1 MSRFSLQHSC
11 AFFALSAG
19 LALMAPAAFAQ
30 SADNPLTD
38 IITVSTPRLQSPT
51 RDQLDPQEQPVIAA
65 PDTTHLLARL
75 PGAAAVANGALSGQL
90 QYRGLF
96 GPRLNIR
103 VNDQMIA
110 SGGPNLMDPPLH
122 YAPSVLVERIEF
134 ARGVSPVSDGP
145 GLGGGFDA
153 SLITSTFTDQAGFS
167 LSHTLTLAARSADA
181 SSAIGGL
188 VGLSND
194 NLRVHVLGSH
204 ETGGDRET
212 PYGTIHG
219 SAYERSVYGF
229 GAAWRSG
236 SHTLSVDLRR
246 NETGR
251 TGNPPFSMDIRFIDT
266 DTARIAYRGAFDSI
280 RLDLAAGWSDVGHGM
295 NNFSLRPA
303 PGSPMMWRE
312 TFAYAE
318 SRTLSAALALA
329 AMGGELRAGIDHADI
344 AHDVTI
350 TNPMNADFYLHNL
363 PDIDLSRTGAF
374 VEWGGPMIA
383 GWQGELGLRVD
394 RHEASAGLAAT
405 GSAVPAM
412 PGMLAMVA
420 NMADRDWQGST
431 LDAALRL
438 WRPLSETVT
447 VRLNLAR
454 KTRAPGY
461 LERFAWLPTAA
472 SGGLADGNTY
482 VGDLELEPETAWIAE
497 AGLDW
502 SNAQAY
508 ARPTLFIR
516 RIDDYIQGVPFDAT
530 PGLINSPV
538 EMVSAMNGDPTPLR
552 FANVD
557 AELFGLDANFGYR
570 IDAHWRLDG
579 AVSWV
584 RGKRRDIKD
593 DLYRIAPAHL
603 RIGASYD
610 AETWTVTLESLATA
624 RQDDVSL
631 ANGET
636 ATPGQVVANL
646 YGRWDVRPGV
656 SLALGVENLLDQ
668 PWRDHLAGVNRN
680 AGSDIGLGERL
691 PGYGRSFGL
700 RLAIRG

>member
-1 MSRFSLQHSC
+1 
-11 AFFALSAG
+11 
-19 LALMAPAAFAQ
+19 MAPAAFAQ

-145 GLGGGFDA
+145 GLGGGFNA
-153 SLITSTFTDQAGFS
+153 SLISGDFTDQAGFS
-167 LSHTLTLAARSADA
+167 LSHTLTLAARSADD
-181 SSAIGGL
+181 STAIGGL

-194 NLRVHVLGSH
+194 SLRFHVLGSL
-204 ETGGDRET
+204 ETGDDRET

-219 SAYERSVYGF
+219 SEHERSVYGI
-229 GAAWRSG
+229 GGGWRSG
-236 SHTLSVDLRR
+236 PHTLSVEFRR
-246 NETGR
+246 NETGP

-266 DTARIAYRGAFDSI
+266 DTARIAYRGDFDAI

-295 NNFSLRPA
+295 NNVSLRPA
-303 PGSPMMWRE
+303 PGSPMRWRE

-318 SRTLSAALALA
+318 TRTLSAALALA
-329 AMGGELRAGIDHADI
+329 AMGGELRAGIDHADT

-350 TNPMNADFYLHNL
+350 TNPVNADFYLHNL

-374 VEWGGPMIA
+374 VEWDGPMIA

-394 RHEASAGLAAT
+394 HHEASAGLAAT

-412 PGMLAMVA
+412 PGMLAMAA

-438 WRPLSETVT
+438 WRPLSETIT

-502 SNAQAY
+502 SDAQAY

-557 AELFGLDANFGYR
+557 AELFGLDADFGYR

-603 RIGASYD
+603 RISASYD

-624 RQDDVSL
+624 RQDEVSL

-691 PGYGRSFGL
+691 PGNGRSFGL